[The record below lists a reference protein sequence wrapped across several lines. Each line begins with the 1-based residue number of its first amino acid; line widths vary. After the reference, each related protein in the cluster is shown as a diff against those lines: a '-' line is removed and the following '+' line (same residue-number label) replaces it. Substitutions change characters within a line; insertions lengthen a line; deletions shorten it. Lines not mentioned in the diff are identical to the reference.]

1 MKQREPSPRE
11 TAGGGVRVEMG
22 MIGGD
27 AMLLYVSG
35 AELDRRNM
43 DGQRL
48 KLGDTLRLT
57 REACERENI
66 PWEEL
71 REVAV
76 YADQNGATLLL
87 RLKERERQSVF
98 FDSLAE
104 LLDGLA
110 ALPEPMAGEMGFWQ
124 GRYVLTTS
132 APGAA
137 GVLSEFGQTAT
148 RWEQRQAERAGHL
161 VLDEI
166 GIRKLWAGLRS

>member
-1 MKQREPSPRE
+1 ME
-11 TAGGGVRVEMG
+11 TG

-27 AMLLYVSG
+27 AMLLYVNG

-57 REACERENI
+57 REACEREHI

-87 RLKERERQSVF
+87 RLKERARQSVL
-98 FDSLAE
+98 FDSLPA

-110 ALPEPMAGEMGFWQ
+110 ALPEPAGGEMGFWR

-132 APGAA
+132 ASGAA

-148 RWEQRQAERAGHL
+148 RWEQRQAEQEGDL
-161 VLDEI
+161 ILDEVRV
-166 GIRKLWAGLRS
+166 GKLWAGLHS